1 MKEDKILVVTPEIAY
16 RYTRENGPDE
26 NLEMIIATDAKYSF
40 WYAKYVLRGKFEL
53 GERIIASN
61 QYINRQYIDDVIN
74 YDFELAD
81 KIYQEALDKVNGRV
95 DLL

>member
-1 MKEDKILVVTPEIAY
+1 MLTITPEIAY
-16 RYTRENGPDE
+16 RYARENGPDD

-40 WYAKYVLRGKFEL
+40 WYAKYVLRGKFKL

-61 QYINRQYIDDVIN
+61 HYINKQYNDDVIN

-81 KIYQEALDKVNGRV
+81 NIYKEAVEKVNGRV

>member
-1 MKEDKILVVTPEIAY
+1 MLTITPEIAY
-16 RYTRENGPDE
+16 RYARENGPDD

-40 WYAKYVLRGKFEL
+40 WYAKYVLRDKFEL

-61 QYINRQYIDDVIN
+61 EYINKQYNDDVIN

-81 KIYQEALDKVNGRV
+81 KIYKEALEKVNGRV